1 MMRRQ
6 WQRWRGPILLVGF
19 LAIALLAAPNTL
31 AATAPRFQQL
41 HPMAGQPLDQLT
53 GDAFDQAFLTQ
64 MTMHHSMGVMMTQPV
79 ITRGAHQELKDLGA
93 QMIADQSREIGQMR
107 GWLQSWYGLD
117 VTCPMAQGTMPGMT
131 PGWMP
136 GPNNARPGP
145 GRMMPGSM
153 VPSAD
158 MPPMPGM
165 MPGMGPGTMPGMAP
179 GMMPGMAPGM
189 MPGMAPGMMPGGPMM
204 GMPMMGGP
212 WSLPPDQLDAAFMTS
227 MIAHHQGAIDMAA
240 LAEERAD
247 RQEVKDLAAGII
259 TSQTAEIELMRGWL
273 LEWYGR

>member
-1 MMRRQ
+1 
-6 WQRWRGPILLVGF
+6 
-19 LAIALLAAPNTL
+19 
-31 AATAPRFQQL
+31 
-41 HPMAGQPLDQLT
+41 
-53 GDAFDQAFLTQ
+53 
-64 MTMHHSMGVMMTQPV
+64 MHHSMGVMMTQPV

-117 VTCPMAQGTMPGMT
+117 VNCPMAQGTMPGMT

-165 MPGMGPGTMPGMAP
+165 MPGMGPGT
-179 GMMPGMAPGM
+179 